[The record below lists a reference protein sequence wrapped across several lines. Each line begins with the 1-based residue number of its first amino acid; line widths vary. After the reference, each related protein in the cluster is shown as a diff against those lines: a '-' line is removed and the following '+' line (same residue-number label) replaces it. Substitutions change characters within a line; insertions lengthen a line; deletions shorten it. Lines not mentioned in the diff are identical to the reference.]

1 MSDLC
6 KTLRAMAADQRYMSH
21 GLDADWIAAAADE
34 IDRLTAEV
42 EKLRNGV
49 CVWEAKWQREKAEVE
64 RLRAANDHLRAEN
77 KLLQAMM
84 PKW

>member
-1 MSDLC
+1 
-6 KTLRAMAADQRYMSH
+6 MSH